1 MPRTCS
7 IKLFSAFWNFPHR
20 GLNRLRPGSRLR
32 SEMTAS
38 SGETVSA
45 FVDQKKAEVS
55 AASGDNLKWVKFDG
69 GYRIQSPN
77 GKYRK
82 GFVKYKNKVYY
93 FDSKGY
99 LKTGFFK
106 ADGKV
111 YYASLK
117 KGYKGKGEILTGLC
131 KIGKYYYYLDPSS
144 KPHAGALKKGFQKI
158 KRNLYYFNS
167 KGDRRLADRQ
177 KKISLR

>member
-1 MPRTCS
+1 MNILPR
-7 IKLFSAFWNFPHR
+7 KLISAVLLITLITGMT
-20 GLNRLRPGSRLR
+20 GLSASASVRTKESRPALSL
-32 SEMTAS
+32 TAS

-69 GYRIQSPN
+69 GYRIQAPN

-111 YYASLK
+111 
-117 KGYKGKGEILTGLC
+117 
-131 KIGKYYYYLDPSS
+131 
-144 KPHAGALKKGFQKI
+144 
-158 KRNLYYFNS
+158 
-167 KGDRRLADRQ
+167 
-177 KKISLR
+177 